1 MDFVKKNLGLLI
13 CALVCLL
20 LAVFLTVKIFGARKK
35 MQAQVKFLNE
45 QKTFFE
51 RAKQEN
57 YKLKPEKGQELENIV
72 QAQKNFARVD
82 ELYQQGRAFLSREF
96 TFTPAIPL
104 PNSSPEAL
112 KQISEQIR
120 SMTDFVIRN
129 DIDFPGIA
137 KEYAQIVQQGSI
149 NPAEFKP
156 LFRQLHIY
164 RHLLDNISTAG
175 IKQLRS
181 LDWLMGFQ
189 VREEDIY
196 TVTPI
201 YMVFFA
207 DLETTQKFLNILS
220 NDPKMLFYVK
230 NVQITAP
237 DRYSR
242 MVQEATKNQGQERTV
257 NPGASEDGMPEEAMM
272 NAPGRQRPPTR
283 PPAHRQTTPEE
294 EGGAGDMRS
303 SGPGQGRLVIPEPRR
318 QDFLVFEEKIAEVV
332 LRVDLYE
339 FQNPEPPPQP

>member
-20 LAVFLTVKIFGARKK
+20 LAIFLTVKILGSRKNLQK
-35 MQAQVKFLNE
+35 QVKFLNE
-45 QKTFFE
+45 QKTFFD

-57 YKLKPEKGQELENIV
+57 YKLKAEKGQELENIV
-72 QAQKNFARVD
+72 QAQKNFAQVD

-129 DIDFPGIA
+129 DIDFQGIA
-137 KEYAQIVQQGSI
+137 KEYTQIVQQGSI

-156 LFRQLHIY
+156 LFRQLYIY
-164 RHLLDNISTAG
+164 QHLLDNISTAG
-175 IKQLRS
+175 IKQIRT

-189 VREEDIY
+189 AREENIY

-201 YMVFFA
+201 YMVFAA
-207 DLETTQKFLNILS
+207 DLDTTQKFLNILS
-220 NDPKMLFYVK
+220 NDKKMLFYIK

-237 DRYSR
+237 DRYSLL
-242 MVQEATKNQGQERTV
+242 MQEAKKSQGQERTIS
-257 NPGASEDGMPEEAMM
+257 PGANEEGIPEEMM
-272 NAPGRQRPPTR
+272 NPLDMQRPMGRQPVRR
-283 PPAHRQTTPEE
+283 ATPEE
-294 EGGAGDMRS
+294 DGGTMRS
-303 SGPGQGRLVIPEPRR
+303 SGSGQSRLVTPEPRR
-318 QDFLVFEEKIAEVV
+318 QDFLVFEDKIAEVV

-339 FQNPEPPPQP
+339 FQNPEPQP